1 MKAIYRLR
9 FEHTTVM
16 LCRVLHVNRST
27 YYNFINKR
35 PSKRE
40 VENYF
45 KKWKGYNKLDTK
57 LREIVERFIMAR
69 RKFDKQFKNSAVKLI
84 LEEGY
89 SVKEVSQELD
99 VHANSLYRW
108 VQEVEEYGENAFPGN
123 GTALADAQHKI
134 KLLEKENR
142 YLQEELEL
150 LKKFRVFLKRSK

>member
-1 MKAIYRLR
+1 MNIG
-9 FEHTTVM
+9 
-16 LCRVLHVNRST
+16 RVSRT
-27 YYNFINKR
+27 NK
-35 PSKRE
+35 KIQ
-40 VENYF
+40 VF
-45 KKWKGYNKLDTK
+45 WKGYNKLDTK

>member
-1 MKAIYRLR
+1 MNHCCYFNFFKRVQYLLLILNKKAASEKCSDPQKIDFSNL
-9 FEHTTVM
+9 
-16 LCRVLHVNRST
+16 
-27 YYNFINKR
+27 
-35 PSKRE
+35 
-40 VENYF
+40 YF
-45 KKWKGYNKLDTK
+45 WKGYNKLDTK

-89 SVKEVSQELD
+89 SVKEVSQELE

-108 VQEVEEYGENAFPGN
+108 VQEVEEYGESAFPGN